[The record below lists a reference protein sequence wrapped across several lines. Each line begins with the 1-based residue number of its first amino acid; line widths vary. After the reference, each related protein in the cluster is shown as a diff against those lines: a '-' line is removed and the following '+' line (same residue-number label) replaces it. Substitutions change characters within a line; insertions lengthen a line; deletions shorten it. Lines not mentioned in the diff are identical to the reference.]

1 MKKIVIILTILMFFG
16 CSNNDLPV
24 VSIPPRVM
32 DVKDF
37 QLIKLLEENPG
48 VLLDVRT
55 PEEINNGHLK
65 DASFIDFYDEDF
77 ELKASWIKKNQP
89 IYIYCH
95 GGGRSSKAAG
105 KLLDLGFK
113 EVYNLL
119 GGYSN
124 WIDQKLPTVERMH
137 KKTSNLKSYSIKNI
151 ENLLSEESQILMIFK
166 TPWCLPCKQL
176 EPVLDSFSM
185 MWPKWKVLK
194 INMDN
199 NKDLAKKYGVQS
211 VPTILSFNNNQLS
224 YKHVGYLDYE
234 SLISKLK

>member
-77 ELKASWIKKNQP
+77 ELKASWIKKSAD
-89 IYIYCH
+89 IY
-95 GGGRSSKAAG
+95 
-105 KLLDLGFK
+105 
-113 EVYNLL
+113 
-119 GGYSN
+119 
-124 WIDQKLPTVERMH
+124 
-137 KKTSNLKSYSIKNI
+137 
-151 ENLLSEESQILMIFK
+151 LLS
-166 TPWCLPCKQL
+166 W
-176 EPVLDSFSM
+176 
-185 MWPKWKVLK
+185 WR
-194 INMDN
+194 
-199 NKDLAKKYGVQS
+199 KK
-211 VPTILSFNNNQLS
+211 F
-224 YKHVGYLDYE
+224 
-234 SLISKLK
+234 